1 MEILPHLQST
11 NNQIA
16 ILCGLTASHVAALK
30 LEQNL
35 TMECSA
41 IMAHLFFTAS
51 KLADSQPIIFVRP
64 EFFSTEVVGLDTL
77 DNFVVGDINTWDK
90 AFFIINT
97 TKRSV
102 NWSLAIYHRSE
113 SLRFFDPSIHHSS
126 DANQRGRYRRQRSQL
141 FQLILAVV
149 GRLHELDGTVTF
161 FYFSTL
167 FSFSGK
173 SRSN

>member
-1 MEILPHLQST
+1 MEILPPLQSAR
-11 NNQIA
+11 NQIA
-16 ILCGLTASHVAALK
+16 ILCGLTVSHVAALK

-35 TMECSA
+35 AMECSA
-41 IMAHLFFTAS
+41 IMAYLFFTAS
-51 KLADSQPIIFVRP
+51 RLDDSQPIIFVRP

-149 GRLHELDGTVTF
+149 GSLHELME
-161 FYFSTL
+161 L
-167 FSFSGK
+167 
-173 SRSN
+173 